1 MWENPTKPTRCCIFP
16 YPKTF
21 LFFRRLFMDD
31 DSFFLHNNTAIT
43 TRFSNVKQSKCL
55 IFSGHSIIFSI
66 HLVTFNR
73 CQSGTKIGIENLD
86 WIFCKKIYA
95 LTYFFNQVSSHHQ
108 DQFLHLPKLYNPNVH
123 DLKIK
128 EVLSSIKLLVYWLVS
143 KCNSGLFVKWY
154 GRFLTRFGKQNFN
167 VFVWSV
173 TIMIMSWKSSNHSRP
188 NSLGFESQ
196 QTPYFTIMDI
206 LELQKEASIVRT
218 VSSE

>member
-1 MWENPTKPTRCCIFP
+1 MWENPKKPTRCCIFP

-128 EVLSSIKLLVYWLVS
+128 EVLSSIKFLVYWLVS

-154 GRFLTRFGKQNFN
+154 GRFLTRFVPK
-167 VFVWSV
+167 
-173 TIMIMSWKSSNHSRP
+173 WKAKFQCFCMKCHDHDHV
-188 NSLGFESQ
+188 LEIFES
-196 QTPYFTIMDI
+196 
-206 LELQKEASIVRT
+206 LET
-218 VSSE
+218 